1 MKKGY
6 NAMKSNSI
14 TKATISVIMIILVIL
29 MALPVGATEVT
40 SSVIE
45 SSGGTAGVWMTEA
58 THSLTSRTLTNVC
71 GGDVGIWFYSVTNG
85 MQASFVRSDSRK
97 AYIECYEND
106 YNTSEDDLAR
116 EYTATFA
123 TDGAGIY
130 APSYFRITDTYSQ
143 GIEGQAGV
151 ELYMKYKINTV
162 WGDDSTSVPIG
173 IFNYQFWVY

>member
-1 MKKGY
+1 MKL
-6 NAMKSNSI
+6 NNI
-14 TKATISVIMIILVIL
+14 VKATASVVMVMLVLL
-29 MALPVGATEVT
+29 MAMPVGAAEVA

-58 THSLTSRTLTNVC
+58 TKSLTSKTLTNVC

-106 YNTSEDDLAR
+106 YDTSEDDFAR

-123 TDGAGIY
+123 TDSKGIY
-130 APSYFRITDTYSQ
+130 APSYFKITDTYSD
-143 GIEGQAGV
+143 GIEGHAGV

-173 IFNYQFWVY
+173 IFNYQFWLY